1 MNWALSPSPP
11 PPAPHTPCLSADP
24 CSLRKGALS
33 PPLSCLTLEDA
44 PLWTWLPSSLKKS
57 LGTSPL
63 FRLLAGVG
71 LGPGSGSNPSPVS
84 SHHVTLREWQKLAC
98 PPVSRALP
106 EAVTLPNASHGCGP
120 KNPVRVC
127 RTPARPSSVLGTWR
141 GRRAQALSLPFAV
154 CEQVLRARLA
164 PCKWEWEV
172 CHMGAGPGTNR
183 VGVEEMTFKC
193 WGCMKATRILSTRRK
208 DRNLAVKPRRPID
221 L

>member
-1 MNWALSPSPP
+1 MNWALSHPP
-11 PPAPHTPCLSADP
+11 PPRPTHTL
-24 CSLRKGALS
+24 
-33 PPLSCLTLEDA
+33 PLCR
-44 PLWTWLPSSLKKS
+44 PLLPQEGGTESTSQLLDLGGCSSLDLAPFISEKS

-193 WGCMKATRILSTRRK
+193 RGCMKATRILSTRRK
-208 DRNLAVKPRRPID
+208 ERNLAVKPRRPID